1 MRHTYKA
8 IWAKAIF
15 NNIGKCLFTLLIL
28 LCGFT
33 TTINAQGYSN
43 KGKDFWITYP
53 AHIDGSSSAMGIYI
67 TSDVAASGT
76 IFVGNKSTIK
86 FTVSPNNV
94 TRKFLG
100 PNTAGDAPNGNVYLG
115 QIDAI
120 TPNGAIHVVAD
131 NNIVVYAHIIKSH
144 RSGASLILPS
154 NVWGRQYIVPSYQNQ
169 NPSSGSSEYGF
180 GTVTVVAKDSNTVI
194 QITPKAKSRSTTRA
208 AGVPYQ
214 ITLVNPGD
222 VYQVESVQDADISGT
237 LVESISSGSGGCK
250 PIAVFSSTTWSSFG
264 CTSSASGDNL
274 YQQLFPT
281 GAWGKSFLT
290 APALGRKRDI
300 FRIYVKDTTT
310 TVQYMENGVTTVFP
324 KLALTNKSFYEY
336 ETGNP
341 IYIQADKPV
350 SALQYFTTETCDGTI
365 GDPEMVALNP
375 IEQTV
380 NNITV
385 FSAHQ
390 NWVPAGQSSVDHCYL
405 NIIINSAAARSFS
418 INGAPPSGS
427 FVSIPGTNYSYLQED
442 VTRIS
447 VMNPVQVLSA
457 DSNFT
462 AIAYGFGDVESYGY
476 NAGTNIKDFSQY
488 LTIQNP
494 YASPFNN
501 NTTCSKNPFHAG
513 IVLPYQ
519 PISIE
524 WNFNSNTAIMPN
536 ATVTMNSPVADSIF
550 VTNGNM
556 QYYYKLPGTYIVNSN
571 TSIPVKVTVNNPTSD
586 GCSGLQVIDYTINLT
601 NAPTS
606 SFTIQSTGC
615 LKDSVY
621 FINNSTDNGT
631 SIVQYNWNYNG
642 TSTSTIYSPATQYN
656 TTGNFTVT
664 LRNINSL
671 GCYADTTEIVSVSTI
686 PQPLFTQ
693 VIPACKHKSVQFTDQ
708 STIAAGT
715 LSHWYWDYGNGNKD
729 SLTKSSTVSQQYDT
743 TVTDTV
749 RLTVVSSSGCKASTY
764 HLVTVHELPVAAF
777 ETPDICLNDAFAQFA
792 NNSTITDGT
801 QNLLTYIWQFG
812 DPNSSA
818 AGNSSN
824 TITGIHKYSAVGNYT
839 VQLKAISNN
848 GCADSINKSFMVNG
862 SIPVANFSILN
873 QGKLC
878 SNDSVHI
885 KNTST
890 VDFGNITLLQIY
902 WDYTNNPGSFV
913 ADTMPAAGKVYRY
926 EYYGFNQPLS
936 KQFSI
941 HFAAYSGLTCVST
954 KDTIITVYAAPEI
967 SFTIQPKNSICLGDA
982 FTLQGIASGITATT
996 VSNVLWNFGDRI
1008 KDTNWLTFKTYK
1020 DSGNY
1025 SISFTG
1031 TTINGC
1037 KDSALQKV
1045 VVYPVPSVHTQ
1056 GQVNVLQGTS
1066 VTLTPTYIGNQLSYL
1081 WQPALYLNNASI
1093 SNPICTPDTNALYTI
1108 NVTNNHLCSAADTL
1122 LVRVL
1127 FMPIIPN
1134 VFSPNGDNKHDTWHI
1149 EMLNKYPNCS
1159 VDVFD
1164 RNGQPVFHSFPYDTE
1179 WDGTCNGQPVPI
1191 GVYYYVIKPGS
1202 GREPLT
1208 GSVTVI
1214 R

>member
-1 MRHTYKA
+1 MRYIYKS
-8 IWAKAIF
+8 ILAKPLV
-15 NNIGKCLFTLLIL
+15 NRIGKCSLLIVIL
-28 LCGFT
+28 LYGFYT
-33 TTINAQGYSN
+33 QIKAQGFSN
-43 KGKDFWITYP
+43 KGTDFWITYP
-53 AHIDGSSSAMGIYI
+53 AHINTTSSAMGIYI

-76 IFVGNKSTIK
+76 IYVGNNKTIP

-100 PNTAGDAPNGNVYLG
+100 PNAAGDAPNGSVYLG
-115 QIDAI
+115 QIDGI
-120 TPNGAIHVVAD
+120 TSNAAIHVVS
-131 NNIVVYAHIIKSH
+131 NNPVVVYAHIIFSH

-154 NVWGRQYIVPSYQNQ
+154 NVWGRQYIIPSYKNIGS
-169 NPSSGSSEYGF
+169 SSGDYGY

-194 QITPKAKSRSTTRA
+194 QITPTVNSRSGLRTA
-208 AGVPYQ
+208 KVPYQ

-222 VYQVESVQDADISGT
+222 VYQVESLQDSDISGT
-237 LVESISSGSGGCK
+237 KVESISSSVGGCK
-250 PIAVFSSTTWSSFG
+250 PIAVYSSTTWSAFG
-264 CTSSASGDNL
+264 CNGAGSGDNL

-281 GAWGKSFLT
+281 GAWGKNFLT
-290 APALGRKRDI
+290 SPATTRTRDI
-300 FRIYVKDTTT
+300 FRIFVKDTATN
-310 TVQYMENGVTTVFP
+310 VQYMENGITNLFP
-324 KLALTNKSFYEY
+324 KSTLVNGSFYEY

-350 SALQYFTTETCDGTI
+350 STIQYFTTEVCDGYI
-365 GDPEMVALNP
+365 GDPEMIALNP

-380 NNITV
+380 NNVTV

-390 NWVPAGQSSVDHCYL
+390 NWVPSGQSDVTNCYL
-405 NIIINSAAARSFS
+405 NIIINTNAVSSFT
-418 INGAPPSGS
+418 INGFSPTGN
-427 FVSIPGTNYSYLQED
+427 FKVIPGTNYSYLQED
-442 VTRIS
+442 VSALAST
-447 VMNPVQVLSA
+447 NPVQRLSA

-462 AIAYGFGDVESYGY
+462 AIAYGFGDIESYGY
-476 NAGTNIKDFSQY
+476 NAGTNIKDFSQF

-501 NTTCSKNPFHAG
+501 NTTCYNNPFHAG

-519 PISIE
+519 PISII
-524 WNFNSNTAIMPN
+524 WDFNNNPAIQPN
-536 ATVTMNSPVADSIF
+536 SIVTNNNPVADSIF
-550 VTNGNM
+550 LTNGNI
-556 QYYYKLPGTYIVNSN
+556 QYYYKLPGLFTVNAA
-571 TSIPVKVTVNNPTSD
+571 TSIPLKIIVNNPTSD
-586 GCSGLQVIDYTINLT
+586 GCSGIQEIDYNINISD
-601 NAPTS
+601 APTS
-606 SFTIQSTGC
+606 DFSIRSTGC
-615 LKDSVY
+615 IKDSVY
-621 FINNSTDNGT
+621 LTDQSRDNGT
-631 SIVQYNWNYNG
+631 SIVQYIWNYNG
-642 TSTSTIYSPATQYN
+642 IINSSLNNPATVYN
-656 TTGNFTVT
+656 NAGTYPVT
-664 LRNINSL
+664 LREINNL
-671 GCYADTTEIVSVSTI
+671 GCFSDTTKTVMISTI

-693 VIPACKHKSVQFTDQ
+693 VIPACKHESVQFTDQ

-729 SLTKSSTVSQQYDT
+729 SVTKSSTVSQQYDT
-743 TVTDTV
+743 TITDTV
-749 RLTVVSSSGCKASTY
+749 RLTVLSSSGCKASIY
-764 HLVTVHELPVAAF
+764 HLVTVHELPIAAF
-777 ETPDICLNDAFAQFA
+777 ETPAICLNDAFAQFV

-801 QNLLTYIWQFG
+801 QNLLTYNWQFG

-824 TITGIHKYSAVGNYT
+824 TNTGIHKYSAVGNYI
-839 VQLKAISNN
+839 VKLKVVSNN
-848 GCADSINKSFMVNG
+848 GCADSTNHSFMVNG

-873 QGKLC
+873 QGKFC
-878 SNDSVHI
+878 SNDSIHI

-890 VDFGNITLLQIY
+890 VDFGNITLLQLF

-913 ADTMPAAGKVYRY
+913 VDTMPAAGKVYSY
-926 EYYGFNQPLS
+926 EYYRFNQPIS
-936 KQFSI
+936 KQFNI

-967 SFTIQPKNSICLGDA
+967 SFTIQPKSSICLGEP
-982 FTLQGIASGITATT
+982 FTLQGVASGISAST
-996 VSNVLWNFGDRI
+996 VSKVLWNFGDRLS
-1008 KDTNWLTFKTYK
+1008 DTNWLTYKTYK

-1025 SISFTG
+1025 SIIFTG
-1031 TTINGC
+1031 TTVNGC

-1045 VVYPVPSVHTQ
+1045 VVYPIPSVHTQ
-1056 GQVNVLQGTS
+1056 GQINVLQGAS
-1066 VTLTPTYIGNQLSYL
+1066 VTLTPTFTGNQLSYL

-1093 SNPICTPDTNALYTI
+1093 SNPLCTPDTNVLYTI
-1108 NVTNNHLCSAADTL
+1108 NVTNNHLCSASDTL

-1164 RNGQPVFHSFPYDTE
+1164 RNGQAVFHSFPYDIE
-1179 WDGTCNGQPVPI
+1179 WDGTCKGKPVPI

-1202 GREPLT
+1202 GRAPIT